1 MTAPTL
7 SLTLLWLLMG
17 LACLWDVSQRRIPNR
32 LILVGLLSGV
42 ALQAHASGFAG
53 VGWSVFGAL
62 VALAVLIGPFAAR
75 VLGGGDVKLAMV
87 AGAFLGWRGALHVI
101 LFGALAHG
109 LVALAWVAGAGAL
122 RRLGRPVDPERGIPH
137 ALGFAA
143 ATVVYTLGLVTL
155 F

>member
-1 MTAPTL
+1 MTAAALPT
-7 SLTLLWLLMG
+7 TLLWILMG
-17 LACLWDVSQRRIPNR
+17 LACLWDVAQRRIPNA
-32 LILVGLLSGV
+32 LIAIGLLAGV
-42 ALQAHASGFAG
+42 GLQAHASGLAG
-53 VGWSVFGAL
+53 VGWSLFGAA

-109 LVALAWVAGAGAL
+109 LVALVWVAGTAAL
-122 RRLGRPVDPERGIPH
+122 GRMGRPVPEDRGIPH
-137 ALGFAA
+137 ALGFAV